1 MAVTNN
7 LAFTMDVEEAPTV
20 SSEGLAFDMPN
31 ETIHDLET
39 QETLAQRRDINLPE
53 LEGEDTPPRNKGFFE
68 EVGEDV
74 ARTLSPFAYPM
85 LEVMNTINTNVGG
98 AMYDVAVR
106 APYLFGSTGYE
117 NIKNMVEA
125 VDPEVDF
132 EWEGGQNLTI
142 PEVLKNQSYVSDPE
156 MAEYYDK
163 VGLYTSLGVGTNA
176 FAARH
181 LANLG
186 KGVFKFNKKG
196 ARLNPV
202 TGKPM
207 TGVEGTKAGITRDL
221 ANQPLRGEVDLA
233 VRMATGGFVASD
245 LTGSDS
251 LFISIPAEIAAGM
264 LRRSPT
270 YFDFTT
276 GVTRNADTGT
286 EILNK
291 KTLSLFE
298 KKYGVED
305 LRRASGRI
313 RESATDPYEAH
324 LALEAAETATKKG
337 GVKNHLSV
345 AQNMND
351 AGLFVNERALAVED
365 AVFAGNI
372 NDQLDQAQYSLSQEL
387 SKLLNPETGTYNWE
401 AIENLLPRISE
412 DLLSGVNDRVRIAR
426 ENLESLL
433 PLYNGDVTK
442 MSKEFNKEFQKVFDD
457 IGRQEDALWKPI
469 NDSGFQLDVV
479 PFKRAIFDI
488 VQNSNRETNLPA
500 EKFAEFLGM
509 GLMRTD
515 KGWVTVALSKRGT
528 KQMKGKDVVFPKVPM
543 GNVQSPQVMKTVR
556 TGLNEMVR
564 DPNIS
569 VDKDSAVKAQQA
581 AVDILT
587 NNIDNVPKQ
596 FRDSYLTATSY
607 SKHINDTFNRGTV
620 MPKVVKAVPE
630 KKLETAVG
638 GATKSET
645 DVNVVAREFEEVF
658 NLATPTSNAAQSS
671 MLKSAEGMFLAKFAQ
686 QVDPNDLATFDAFI
700 AQHRTWFKRFPDA
713 GNMIKDAR
721 KKAVKAGNTLKNA
734 ELKAEAAKLDIFAG
748 LTGKTPT
755 EIADVILKSSNPL
768 TNARRLKAKLSQ
780 DPRALESFQD
790 FLSRRI
796 VGQALDSVAAQVKG
810 AGKSDVVQV
819 AKLSQSLKELDP
831 FMQVFKSKGE
841 REGLDLLISQ
851 FKSLEKALSAKG
863 AKGEDYK
870 VSASM
875 AIAAKLGG
883 LKAVSM
889 LFGSQSIVLAGA
901 TSKTA
906 EAILKNLTYGNAS
919 KIMTEAYKNPELMKI
934 LLSNN
939 ISKGQL
945 NKLNSDQ
952 FQTGRSLYRALVGET
967 LAEEQQQ

>member
-74 ARTLSPFAYPM
+74 ARTLSPFTYPV

-98 AMYDVAVR
+98 TMYDVAVR

-163 VGLYTSLGVGTNA
+163 VGLYTSLGVATNA
-176 FAARH
+176 VAARH
-181 LANLG
+181 VANLG

-202 TGKPM
+202 TGKPT
-207 TGVEGTKAGITRDL
+207 TGVEGTRASITRDL

-233 VRMATGGFVASD
+233 VRMATGGFVASE

-251 LFISIPAEIAAGM
+251 LAVSLPAEIAAGIF
-264 LRRSPT
+264 RRSPT
-270 YFDFTT
+270 YFDFNA
-276 GVTRNADTGT
+276 GVARNADTGV
-286 EILNK
+286 EVLNK
-291 KTLSLFE
+291 NTLNLFE
-298 KKYGVED
+298 KKYGVD
-305 LRRASGRI
+305 NLRLASTSI

-324 LALEAAETATKKG
+324 LALEAAENATKKG
-337 GVKNHLSV
+337 GVENHLSV
-345 AQNMND
+345 AQNMDD
-351 AGLFVNERALAVED
+351 AGLLVNERALAVED
-365 AVFAGNI
+365 SIFAGRVD
-372 NDQLDQAQYSLSQEL
+372 DQIDQAQYSLTQEL
-387 SKLLNPETGTYNWE
+387 NKLLNPETGAYNWE
-401 AIENLLPRISE
+401 AIEKLLPQIE
-412 DLLSGVNDRVRIAR
+412 KDLLSGVDDRVRIAR

-442 MSKEFNKEFQKVFDD
+442 MSKEFSKEFQKVFDD

-469 NDSGFQLDVV
+469 NDSGFQINVV
-479 PFKRAIFDI
+479 PFKQEILKI

-515 KGWVTVALSKRGT
+515 KGWVTVPLSKRGT
-528 KQMKGKDVVFPKVPM
+528 KEMKGKDVVFPKVPM
-543 GNVQSPQVMKTVR
+543 GDEQSPQVMKTIR
-556 TGLNEMVR
+556 TVLNEMVR

-587 NNIDNVPKQ
+587 NNLNNVPKS

-607 SKHINDTFNRGTV
+607 SKKVNDTFNRGTV

-658 NLATPTSNAAQSS
+658 NLATPTSDAAQSS

-700 AQHRTWFKRFPDA
+700 AQHKTWFKRFPDA

-721 KKAVKAGNTLKNA
+721 KKAVKAGTTLKRA
-734 ELKAEAAKLDIFAG
+734 ELKAEAARLDIFVG
-748 LTGKTPT
+748 LTGKSPN
-755 EIADVILKSSNPL
+755 EVMDVILKSSKPIE
-768 TNARRLKAKLSQ
+768 NARRLKVLLRK
-780 DPRALESFQD
+780 DPRALEVFRD
-790 FLSRRI
+790 GISRRI
-796 VGQALDSVAAQVKG
+796 VGQAMDSIAAQVKG
-810 AGKSDVVQV
+810 GGKVDV
-819 AKLSQSLKELDP
+819 AKLSKLNQSLKELDP
-831 FMQVFKSKGE
+831 FVQVFKSKGQL
-841 REGLDLLISQ
+841 EGLDMLLRQ
-851 FKSLEKALSAKG
+851 FKSLEKGLSAKG
-863 AKGEDYK
+863 AKGLKFEP
-870 VSASM
+870 SAAT

-883 LKAVSM
+883 IKIVNT
-889 LFGSQSIVLAGA
+889 LFGSASIVLAGTASNAA
-901 TSKTA
+901 TSF
-906 EAILKNLTYGNAS
+906 LKNMGYAQANN
-919 KIMTEAYKNPELMKI
+919 IMKEAYKNPELMKI
-934 LLSNN
+934 LLSRN
-939 ISKGQL
+939 ITEAQL
-945 NKLNSDQ
+945 NKLNSGQ
-952 FQTGRSLYRALVGET
+952 FQTGRTLYRGLVGLTE
-967 LAEEQQQ
+967 EEQQQ

>member
-1 MAVTNN
+1 MKIKHN
-7 LAFTMDVEEAPTV
+7 LGLTFPTEDEERTRIPHNL
-20 SSEGLAFDMPN
+20 GLDFPN

-39 QETLAQRRDINLPE
+39 QETLAQRRDINLPD

-68 EVGEDV
+68 EVSEDV
-74 ARTLSPFAYPM
+74 ERTLSPFTYPM
-85 LEVMNTINTNVGG
+85 LEVMNRINTAVGG
-98 AMYDVAVR
+98 TMYDVAVR

-132 EWEGGQNLTI
+132 EWEAGQNLTI
-142 PEVLKNQSYVSDPE
+142 PEVFKNQSYVSDPE
-156 MAEYYDK
+156 NSEYYDK
-163 VGLYTSLGVGTNA
+163 VGLYTSLGVSTNA
-176 FAARH
+176 VAARY
-181 LANLG
+181 LGNLG
-186 KGVFKFNKKG
+186 KGLFQFNKKG
-196 ARLNPV
+196 ARLNPS

-207 TGVEGTKAGITRDL
+207 TGVEGTRAGITRDL

-233 VRMATGGFVASD
+233 VRMSTGGYVASE

-251 LFISIPAEIAAGM
+251 LLISLPAEITAGIF
-264 LRRSPT
+264 RRSPT
-270 YFDFTT
+270 YFDVTT

-286 EILNK
+286 EVLNK
-291 KTLSLFE
+291 NTLNLFE
-298 KKYGVED
+298 KKYGVD
-305 LRRASGRI
+305 NLRLASGRI

-337 GVKNHLSV
+337 GVENHLSV
-345 AQNMND
+345 AQNMD
-351 AGLFVNERALAVED
+351 DSGLLVLERALAVED
-365 AVFAGNI
+365 SVFAGNI
-372 NDQLDQAQYSLSQEL
+372 NDQIDQAQYSLTQEL

-401 AIENLLPRISE
+401 AIENLLPRIRE

-426 ENLESLL
+426 ENLEALL

-442 MSKEFNKEFQKVFDD
+442 MSKEFNREFQKVFDD
-457 IGRQEDALWKPI
+457 ISRQEDALWKPI
-469 NDSGFQLDVV
+469 NDSGFQIDTK
-479 PFKRAIFDI
+479 PFKRAILDI

-500 EKFAEFLGM
+500 EKFAEFLGV

-515 KGWVTVALSKRGT
+515 KGWVTVPLNKRGT
-528 KQMKGKDVVFPKVPM
+528 KEMKGKDVVFPKVPM
-543 GNVQSPQVMKTVR
+543 GDNQSPQVMKTIR
-556 TGLNEMVR
+556 TTLNEMVR

-587 NNIDNVPKQ
+587 NNIDNVPIA
-596 FRDSYLTATSY
+596 FRDSYLTATAY
-607 SKHINDTFNRGTV
+607 SKKVNDTFNRGTV

-630 KKLETAVG
+630 KKLEIAVG

-645 DVNVVAREFEEVF
+645 DINIVAREFEEVF
-658 NLATPTSNAAQSS
+658 NLATPVSDVAQSS
-671 MLKSAEGMFLAKFAQ
+671 MLKSAEAMFLAKFAQ

-700 AQHRTWFKRFPDA
+700 SQHKTWFKRFPEV

-734 ELKAEAAKLDIFAG
+734 ELKAEAANLDIFAG
-748 LTGKTPT
+748 LTGKTPV
-755 EIADVILKSSNPL
+755 EIVDVILKSSNPV

-796 VGQALDSVAAQVKG
+796 VGQALDSIAAQTKG
-810 AGKSDVVQV
+810 TGKRDVVQV

-863 AKGEDYK
+863 AKGLKFEP
-870 VSASM
+870 SIAT
-875 AIAAKLGG
+875 ATAAKLGG
-883 LKAVSM
+883 IKLVNT
-889 LFGSQSIVLAGA
+889 LFGSASIVLAGTASNSA
-901 TSKTA
+901 TA
-906 EAILKNLTYGNAS
+906 FLKNMGYAQAN
-919 KIMTEAYKNPELMKI
+919 KIMKEAYKNPELMKI
-934 LLSNN
+934 LLSRD
-939 ISKGQL
+939 ITEAQL
-945 NKLNSDQ
+945 KKLNSGQ
-952 FQTGRSLYRALVGET
+952 FQTGRALYRGLVGLT
-967 LAEEQQQ
+967 QEEE

>member
-1 MAVTNN
+1 MANTNN
-7 LAFTMDVEEAPTV
+7 LAFTMDIVEDKPVV
-20 SSEGLAFDMPN
+20 STEGLAFDMPN

-39 QETLAQRRDINLPE
+39 QETLAQRRDINLPD
-53 LEGEDTPPRNKGFFE
+53 LGGEDTPPRNKGFFE
-68 EVGEDV
+68 EVSEDIE
-74 ARTLSPFAYPM
+74 RTLSPFTYPM
-85 LEVMNTINTNVGG
+85 LEVMNRVNTAVGG
-98 AMYDVAVR
+98 TMYDVAVR

-132 EWEGGQNLTI
+132 EWEAGQNLTI

-176 FAARH
+176 VAARY
-181 LANLG
+181 LGNLG
-186 KGVFKFNKKG
+186 KGVFQFNKKG
-196 ARLNPV
+196 ARLNPA

-207 TGVEGTKAGITRDL
+207 TGVEGTRAGITRDL

-233 VRMATGGFVASD
+233 VRMATGGYVASE

-251 LFISIPAEIAAGM
+251 LAVSLPAEIAAGIF
-264 LRRSPT
+264 RRSPT
-270 YFDFTT
+270 YFDVTT

-286 EILNK
+286 EVLNK
-291 KTLSLFE
+291 NTLNLFE
-298 KKYGVED
+298 KKYGVD
-305 LRRASGRI
+305 NLRLASGRI

-337 GVKNHLSV
+337 GVENHLSV
-345 AQNMND
+345 AQNMD
-351 AGLFVNERALAVED
+351 DSGLLVLERALAVED
-365 AVFAGNI
+365 SVFAGNI
-372 NDQLDQAQYSLSQEL
+372 NDQIDQAQYSLTQEL

-401 AIENLLPRISE
+401 AIENLLPRIRE

-426 ENLESLL
+426 ENLEALL

-457 IGRQEDALWKPI
+457 ISRQEDALWKPI
-469 NDSGFQLDVV
+469 NDSGFQIDTK
-479 PFKRAIFDI
+479 PFKRAILDI

-500 EKFAEFLGM
+500 EKFAEFLGV

-515 KGWVTVALSKRGT
+515 KGWVTVPLKMRGSKE
-528 KQMKGKDVVFPKVPM
+528 MKGKDVVFPKVPM
-543 GNVQSPQVMKTVR
+543 GDNQSPQVMKTIR

-587 NNIDNVPKQ
+587 NNIDNVPIA
-596 FRDSYLTATSY
+596 FRDSYLTATAY
-607 SKHINDTFNRGTV
+607 SKKVNDTFNRGTV

-645 DVNVVAREFEEVF
+645 DINIVAREFEEVF
-658 NLATPTSNAAQSS
+658 NLATPVSDAAQSS
-671 MLKSAEGMFLAKFAQ
+671 MLKSAEAMFLAKFAQ

-700 AQHRTWFKRFPDA
+700 SQHKTWFKRFPEV

-734 ELKAEAAKLDIFAG
+734 ELKAEAANLDIFAG
-748 LTGKTPT
+748 LTGKTPV
-755 EIADVILKSSNPL
+755 EIVDVILKSSNPV

-796 VGQALDSVAAQVKG
+796 VGQALDSIAAQTKG
-810 AGKSDVVQV
+810 AGKRDVVQV
-819 AKLSQSLKELDP
+819 AKLSQSLKEIDP

-863 AKGEDYK
+863 AKGIKFEPSLGMG
-870 VSASM
+870 V
-875 AIAAKLGG
+875 AAKLGG
-883 LKAVSM
+883 IKLVNT
-889 LFGSQSIVLAGA
+889 LFGSASIVLAGTASNAA
-901 TSKTA
+901 TNF
-906 EAILKNLTYGNAS
+906 LKNMGYAQAN
-919 KIMTEAYKNPELMKI
+919 KIMKEAYKNPELMKI
-934 LLSNN
+934 LLSRN
-939 ISKGQL
+939 ITEAQL
-945 NKLNSDQ
+945 KKLNSGQ
-952 FQTGRSLYRALVGET
+952 FQTGRTLYRGLMGLT
-967 LAEEQQQ
+967 EEE

>member
-1 MAVTNN
+1 MKIKHN
-7 LAFTMDVEEAPTV
+7 LGLTFPTEDEERTRIPHNL
-20 SSEGLAFDMPN
+20 GLDFPN

-39 QETLAQRRDINLPE
+39 LAQHRDINLPE

-74 ARTLSPFAYPM
+74 ARTLSPFTYPM

-98 AMYDVAVR
+98 TMYDVAVR

-125 VDPEVDF
+125 VDPDVDF

-142 PEVLKNQSYVSDPE
+142 PEVFKNQSYVSDPE

-163 VGLYTSLGVGTNA
+163 VGLYTSLGVATNA
-176 FAARH
+176 VAARH
-181 LANLG
+181 VANLG

-196 ARLNPV
+196 ARLNPA

-207 TGVEGTKAGITRDL
+207 TGVEGTRAGITRDL

-251 LFISIPAEIAAGM
+251 LLISLPAEITAGM

-305 LRRASGRI
+305 LRRASSRV
-313 RESATDPYEAH
+313 RESSTDPYEAH

-337 GVKNHLSV
+337 GVENHLSV
-345 AQNMND
+345 AQNMDD
-351 AGLFVNERALAVED
+351 AGLLVNERALAVED
-365 AVFAGNI
+365 SVFAGNI
-372 NDQLDQAQYSLSQEL
+372 NDQLDQAQYSLTQEL

-442 MSKEFNKEFQKVFDD
+442 MSKEFNREFQKVFDD

-469 NDSGFQLDVV
+469 NDSGFRLDVV

-515 KGWVTVALSKRGT
+515 AGWRTVSLSKRGT
-528 KQMKGKDVVFPKVPM
+528 KEMKGKDVVFPKVPM
-543 GNVQSPQVMKTVR
+543 GNEQSPQVMKTIR

-607 SKHINDTFNRGTV
+607 SKKVNDTFNRGTV

-645 DVNVVAREFEEVF
+645 DINVVAREFEEVF
-658 NLATPTSNAAQSS
+658 NLATPTSDAAQSS

-700 AQHRTWFKRFPDA
+700 AQHKTWFKRFPDA

-755 EIADVILKSSNPL
+755 EIANVILKSSNPV

-796 VGQALDSVAAQVKG
+796 VGQALDSIAAQVKG

-870 VSASM
+870 VPGLMSL
-875 AIAAKLGG
+875 AAKLGG
-883 LKAVSM
+883 LKAVSA
-889 LFGSQSIVLAGA
+889 LFGTQSIVLAGA

-906 EAILKNLTYGNAS
+906 EAVVRNLTYGNAS
-919 KIMTEAYKNPELMKI
+919 KIMMEAYKNPELMKI

-952 FQTGRSLYRALVGET
+952 FQTGRSLYRALVGEN
-967 LAEEQQQ
+967 LAEEE